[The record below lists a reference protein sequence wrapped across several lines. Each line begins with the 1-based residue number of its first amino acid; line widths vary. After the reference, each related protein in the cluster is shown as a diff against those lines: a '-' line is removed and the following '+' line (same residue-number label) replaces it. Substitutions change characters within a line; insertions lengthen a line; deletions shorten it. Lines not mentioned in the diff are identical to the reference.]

1 MPISINGSGLV
12 TGVNTSNFITSNSI
26 TTNLLANNAVT
37 LDKLG
42 TTSRVVKFT
51 QLTYNTRVA
60 WGTATDAVIWS
71 PYYTKE
77 RSDSSLFIQMSL
89 ATYGNYSYCFN
100 WFARYAG
107 STYVQGTMGNVSSSL
122 GYCMRQSCEFLLP
135 GVTNTGSNAF
145 DIRWTTF
152 DNQAG
157 NRPANVWN
165 PNNSDESR
173 LAQQFSALNIWEYV

>member
-12 TGVNTSNFITSNSI
+12 TGVNTSNFFTSNSI

-37 LDKLG
+37 VDKLG

-71 PYYTKE
+71 PFYTKE
-77 RSDSSLFIQMSL
+77 RSDSSLFVQMSL
-89 ATYGNYSYCFN
+89 STYGTNSYSYN

-107 STYVQGTMGNVSSSL
+107 SSYVLGTMGNVASSL
-122 GYCMRQSCEFLLP
+122 GYNMRQSCEFLLS
-135 GVTNTGSNAF
+135 GITNTGSNTF
-145 DIRWTTF
+145 DIRWTTK
-152 DNQAG
+152 DVQAG
-157 NRPANVWN
+157 NKPANVWN

-173 LAQQFSALNIWEYV
+173 LEQQFSSLNVWEYI